1 MMLPTTLAETG
12 VTSSGEA
19 LFFWIVAPL
28 AVLAALGLIFARKA
42 IYAAMGVVFVMIALA
57 AFYIAQEAL
66 FLGVTQVIVYTGAI
80 MMLFLFV
87 LMLVGVDA
95 SDSVVETLKGQRW
108 IAFLGGLGLVVL
120 LAGIAMRAV
129 MPDPQGLAAA
139 NAETNPVGVARLLFG
154 DYVFTM
160 QVAGIL
166 LVTAAVGA
174 VVLTRRERL
183 TPKPTQRDVAEAK
196 MQGYAARGERIRSL
210 AAPGVYARHNAADVP
225 ALGADG
231 RPIDASVPRVLR
243 IRGQQRTVASVSP
256 ELAAQLATSRS
267 SHAGD
272 HGART
277 VTQSGLPGM
286 PGTEPPPGSPMEQT
300 AAGELPTSQSTED
313 TRTDDP
319 REEQP

>member
-1 MMLPTTLAETG
+1 MMLPMTLAETG
-12 VTSSGEA
+12 MTSTGEA
-19 LFFWIVAPL
+19 VFFWIVAPL

-42 IYAAMGVVFVMIALA
+42 SYAAMGVVFVMIALA
-57 AFYIAQEAL
+57 SFYIAQEAL

-95 SDSVVETLKGQRW
+95 SDSVIETLKGQRW
-108 IAFLGGLGLVVL
+108 IGLLGGLGL
-120 LAGIAMRAV
+120 AAIIAAVALRAT
-129 MPDPQGLAAA
+129 MPAPQGLAEA

-174 VVLTRRERL
+174 VVLTRSERL
-183 TPKPTQRDVAEAK
+183 RPKLTQRDVADAK
-196 MQGYAARGERIRSL
+196 MQGYAERGERIRSL
-210 AAPGVYARHNAADVP
+210 AAPGVYARHNAADIP
-225 ALGADG
+225 ALAADG
-231 RPIDASVPRVLR
+231 TPIDESVPRVLR
-243 IRGQQRTVASVSP
+243 IRGQQRTIASVSP
-256 ELAAQLATSRS
+256 ELAAGLAASRS

-272 HGART
+272 VGART

-286 PGTEPPPGSPMEQT
+286 PGTEPPPGAVEQT
-300 AAGELPTSQSTED
+300 SAGELPTSQSTED
-313 TRTDDP
+313 TRLDDP